1 MAAKKLVSPKPVP
14 PSFVDGFM
22 FDPLLS
28 RVVLIRKIRPD
39 WQEGLL
45 NAVGG
50 KVEPNE
56 TAPDAMARE
65 FREETGV
72 TGLQWRQ
79 FLDIELRRDGG
90 LLYCFYATGNVD
102 KATTE
107 LDEAVAVY
115 NVHEVMDRCDTLPN
129 LRWLIQMARSF
140 AFGETTGKF
149 LAKET

>member
-1 MAAKKLVSPKPVP
+1 
-14 PSFVDGFM
+14 M

-39 WQEGLL
+39 WQTGLL
-45 NAVGG
+45 NCVGG
-50 KVEPNE
+50 KIEPDE
-56 TAPDAMARE
+56 TAPAAIVRE

-72 TGLQWRQ
+72 TDLVWRQ
-79 FLDIELRRDGG
+79 FLDLKLQRDDGM
-90 LLYCFYATGNVD
+90 LYCFYAIGNVD
-102 KATTE
+102 KAYTM
-107 LDEAVAVY
+107 LDEEVMVF
-115 NVHEVMDRCDTLPN
+115 NIHDVMDRCDTIPN

>member
-1 MAAKKLVSPKPVP
+1 MARKPKPVS

-28 RVVLIRKIRPD
+28 RVVLIRKIRPE
-39 WQEGLL
+39 WQAGLL

-72 TGLQWRQ
+72 TDLQWRQ
-79 FLDIELRRDGG
+79 FLDLKLKRDDGN
-90 LLYCFYATGNVD
+90 LYCFYAIGNVD
-102 KATTE
+102 KASTRI
-107 LDEAVAVY
+107 DEEVGVY
-115 NVHEVMDRCDTLPN
+115 NVHDVMDRCDTLPN

-149 LAKET
+149 LAQET

>member
-1 MAAKKLVSPKPVP
+1 MGKQIPKKPVP
-14 PSFVDGFM
+14 PTFVDGFM
-22 FDPLLS
+22 FDPLLA

-50 KVEPNE
+50 KVEPDE

-65 FREETGV
+65 FMEETGV

-79 FLDIELRRDGG
+79 FLDLKLKRDDGM
-90 LLYCFYATGNVD
+90 LYCFYATGNVD
-102 KATTE
+102 KASTE
-107 LDEAVAVY
+107 LDEVVGVY

-149 LAKET
+149 LAQET